1 MTMTNEESIAE
12 IWKLFREER
21 ERANEEHERA
31 KEERERAREERE
43 RAKEERERAREER
56 KRANEEHEQERKR
69 AKEERKRANEKY
81 EQERK
86 EASAELDRRFRETD
100 QEIKNI
106 GKKIRSLAGSFDYQ
120 WGKLIEKLVK
130 SGVVKLFQ
138 YRGIDIKF
146 VTERMKRTKGG
157 GTMEIDLLLLN
168 TTEIVAIE
176 VKSTLKVSDVDNFL
190 EDLVEFKDF
199 FPEYKGYHL
208 YGGVVGLEITEGSD
222 RYAYKQGLFVL
233 GVQGKK
239 MAEMRNDLKFKPKDF
254 SQELHEVNL
263 A

>member
-1 MTMTNEESIAE
+1 MTMTNEEAIAE

-21 ERANEEHERA
+21 ERAE
-31 KEERERAREERE
+31 KDRERAEKEWERE
-43 RAKEERERAREER
+43 KEARE
-56 KRANEEHEQERKR
+56 HS
-69 AKEERKRANEKY
+69 
-81 EQERK
+81 
-86 EASAELDRRFRETD
+86 SAELDRRFRETD

-138 YRGIDIKF
+138 ERGIDIKF

-208 YGGVVGLEITEGSD
+208 YGGVVGLEIAEGSD